1 MEFICV
7 NKNRKVFNT
16 SKGAVVIDIVNVPKY
31 RIGDNEFTE
40 YDMRHLQLQ
49 VAQGLIDHEAAT
61 ELGIVDS
68 LGVKFEFRPD
78 GCLINNVQGYD
89 QTSRYTLDLL
99 KEKRKERI

>member
-49 VAQGLIDHEAAT
+49 VAQNLES
-61 ELGIVDS
+61 S
-68 LGVKFEFRPD
+68 LCSDLMGV
-78 GCLINNVQGYD
+78 L
-89 QTSRYTLDLL
+89 
-99 KEKRKERI
+99 